1 MQTVRLKY
9 DVISW
14 ITGLEDRKLIWK
26 LYELMKEQKLA
37 EISVEET
44 SRRKSRN
51 LTKGYGMW
59 ADDAPFNEIDYRDK
73 IWQQE
78 KNVW

>member
-14 ITGLEDRKLIWK
+14 ITGLEDRKLIQK
-26 LYELMKEQKLA
+26 LYLLMKEQRFA
-37 EISVEET
+37 EISMEGA
-44 SRRKSRN
+44 SRKKSRN
-51 LTKGYGMW
+51 LTKGYGIW
-59 ADDAPFNEIDYRDK
+59 ADEAPFNETDYRDK